1 MKKYRIIVIIFWI
14 GMALFV
20 TIFSYKLGLGSFH
33 NPGPGLMPFL
43 LGLLLLIISFPLL
56 VQSLLKK
63 SRKDEVVNNG
73 QRQKNF
79 GKIGL
84 VLVSLLAYAILLET
98 LGYLIVTTLFF
109 ILLFRSMGNRWTTV
123 WVASV
128 LTVLLTYFVFTFF
141 GVKFP
146 AGILRLR

>member
-1 MKKYRIIVIIFWI
+1 MKKYHMIVIIFWI
-14 GMALFV
+14 GLSLFV
-20 TIFSYKLGLGSFH
+20 TVFSYKLGLGSLH

-63 SRKDEVVNNG
+63 SREDEVVNKG
-73 QRQKNF
+73 QRQKYF
-79 GKIGL
+79 RKIGF
-84 VLVSLLAYAILLET
+84 VLVSLFTYAFLLET

-109 ILLFRSMGNRWTTV
+109 ILLFRGMGNRWTTV
-123 WVASV
+123 CVASV

-146 AGILRLR
+146 AGILRIR

>member
-1 MKKYRIIVIIFWI
+1 MIVNIFWI

-20 TIFSYKLGLGSFH
+20 TIFSYKLRLGRFN
-33 NPGPGLMPFL
+33 NPGPGLMPFII
-43 LGLLLLIISFPLL
+43 GIFLLIISFYLL
-56 VQSLLKK
+56 IRSLLERRIEDKAVHK
-63 SRKDEVVNNG
+63 T

-79 GKIGL
+79 RKIGL
-84 VLVSLLAYAILLET
+84 VLVSLFTYAFFLET

-146 AGILRLR
+146 AGILRIR

>member
-1 MKKYRIIVIIFWI
+1 MKKYHIIVIIFWI
-14 GMALFV
+14 GLSLFV
-20 TIFSYKLGLGSFH
+20 TIFSYKLRLGRFN
-33 NPGPGLMPFL
+33 NPGPGLMPFII
-43 LGLLLLIISFPLL
+43 GIFLLIISFYLL
-56 VQSLLKK
+56 IRSLFERGIEDK
-63 SRKDEVVNNG
+63 SVHKE
-73 QRQKNF
+73 QRQTNF

-98 LGYLIVTTLFF
+98 LGYLIVTLLFF

>member
-1 MKKYRIIVIIFWI
+1 
-14 GMALFV
+14 MALFV
-20 TIFSYKLGLGSFH
+20 TIFSYKLRLGRFN
-33 NPGPGLMPFL
+33 NPGPGLMPFII
-43 LGLLLLIISFPLL
+43 GIFLLIISFYLL
-56 VQSLLKK
+56 IRSLLERRIEDKAVHK
-63 SRKDEVVNNG
+63 T

-79 GKIGL
+79 RKIGL
-84 VLVSLLAYAILLET
+84 VLVSLFTYAFFLET

-146 AGILRLR
+146 AGILRIR